1 MASSDSASYR
11 SAGQSY
17 SDLELESDVESTSSE
32 QALQASGALVQV
44 ANVANSHQMVV
55 HNPEHAEW
63 HRQMKLVARNRITDD
78 TRKQYNKKN
87 EALTMWIY
95 NHL

>member
-17 SDLELESDVESTSSE
+17 SDLKLESDVESTSSE

-44 ANVANSHQMVV
+44 ANVENSHQMVV
-55 HNPEHAEW
+55 HNPEHEEW
-63 HRQMKLVARNRITDD
+63 YRQMKLVARNRITDD
-78 TRKQYNKKN
+78 KRKQ
-87 EALTMWIY
+87 
-95 NHL
+95 